1 LIFAHRHDRE
11 TLCKQCASS
20 KSHGP
25 NESCIQPAVEYGK
38 ELEGAEAKKK
48 RLEDK
53 KPALITE
60 RICRVAEIR
69 ELELWLM
76 TLQNE
81 IDDRVVERMGRLQE

>member
-1 LIFAHRHDRE
+1 VFPPSWYVSAKTGKFHFRWL
-11 TLCKQCASS
+11 TLS
-20 KSHGP
+20 
-25 NESCIQPAVEYGK
+25 